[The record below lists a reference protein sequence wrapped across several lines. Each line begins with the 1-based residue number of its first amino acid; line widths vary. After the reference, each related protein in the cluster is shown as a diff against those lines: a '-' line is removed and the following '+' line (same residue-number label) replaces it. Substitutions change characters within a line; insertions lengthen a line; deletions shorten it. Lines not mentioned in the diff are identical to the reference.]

1 LPLRAAAFASLFL
14 VLVALFPTTGFFD
27 LYLLPWQT
35 RTIFLENGN
44 FWQAMRDN
52 PAAYLPFTHYSAVP
66 YGPLFYYPLGLWI
79 RLLDAAQI
87 IDLRGW
93 NDLGQAARSLRY
105 TAALKVPNFAVYL
118 AIGFVLLRTLPARA
132 GVDAMMLW
140 LFNPAVILVSFV
152 MGQNDSW
159 SMLAVL
165 GALLLARLSLD
176 GGAGVRVGRLHLPL
190 ALLSVCLLGAGAAVK
205 IHPLLFVMPFAAV
218 LGRSWPERIGLT
230 LAAVAMFGALVAPFI
245 GDSFFR
251 AHALFNPQG
260 QELLRYKIGH
270 LPLFYPLYGAA
281 TLFAFKPTERPFVQL
296 LGSVM
301 TVHLLIFLLTDWP
314 PERAAWFIGALAPA
328 ATFHRSALV
337 AYVLATV
344 QVLLHAMTL
353 GVGLGA
359 GAFAVISPRL
369 ANGPG
374 LNAALD
380 RVSDFDAVQL
390 VGLSVTGLAWG
401 IAIAS
406 IALRREGRV
415 QAVPLGVPVGVLML
429 LPIWFAVSLAY
440 TSGGVTTTPYPGSQT
455 MARGPATVEQP
466 IVAGSLSAVDLFY
479 DSGPGDRPLEVSL
492 DSRSGAAV
500 TAMASPPPGSRW
512 VRLTFPGLAA
522 SPDGAY
528 VITLRLPPGASV
540 GLVGAQGALSSVRVN
555 GSATPRSV
563 LSTRFHYDRGWNAVW
578 ADVTHSLKGE
588 PFVLLATALLLAT
601 PLVLTWY
608 ATERRIAQRV
618 TGAEVAT
625 IPVEGD

>member
-1 LPLRAAAFASLFL
+1 MAAFASLFL
-14 VLVALFPTTGFFD
+14 VLLALFPTTGFFD

-35 RTIFLENGN
+35 RTIFLENAN
-44 FWQAMRDN
+44 FWQAMRHN

-79 RLLDAAQI
+79 RLLDAAQV

-176 GGAGVRVGRLHLPL
+176 GGGGVRVGRLHLPL

-218 LGRSWPERIGLT
+218 LGRSWPERIGLA

-260 QELLRYKIGH
+260 PELLQYKIGH

-281 TLFAFKPTERPFVQL
+281 TLFTLKPTERPFVHL
-296 LGSVM
+296 LTSVLAI
-301 TVHLLIFLLTDWP
+301 HLLIFLLTDWP

-328 ATFHRSALV
+328 AALHRTALV

-390 VGLSVTGLAWG
+390 TGLSVTGLAWA
-401 IAIAS
+401 IAIALM
-406 IALRREGRV
+406 AFRREGRV
-415 QAVPLGVPVGVLML
+415 QAVPLGVPVGLLML
-429 LPIWFAVSLAY
+429 LPVWFAGSLAY
-440 TSGGVTTTPYPGSQT
+440 TSGGVTTTPYSGSQT
-455 MARGPATVEQP
+455 MTRGPATVEQP
-466 IVAGSLSAVDLFY
+466 IVAGYLSAVDLFY
-479 DSGPGDRPLEVSL
+479 DSGPGDRPLEVIL
-492 DSRSGAAV
+492 DSGSGAAV

-522 SPDGAY
+522 SPNGAY
-528 VITLRLPPGASV
+528 VITLRLPPGSSV
-540 GLVGAQGALSSVRVN
+540 GLVGAQGTSPSVRID
-555 GSATPRSV
+555 GSNTPGSV
-563 LSTRFHYDRGWNAVW
+563 LVIRLHYDRRWGEVW
-578 ADVTHSLKGE
+578 GDVTHSLEGE
-588 PFVLLATALLLAT
+588 SFVLLATALLLAP
-601 PLVLTWY
+601 PLVLTWH
-608 ATERRIAQRV
+608 ATERRLAHGM

-625 IPVEGD
+625 IPTEGA